1 MSERDLR
8 GGRQGR
14 RHLLGMAVRIA
25 AYAIALF
32 VLYAV
37 APLGHRKDGLIA
49 VKLALSLIA
58 LGLVVAWQVRAIVRS
73 PYPRLQAMQAVAIS
87 VPLLIVAFAG
97 TYVELAEASPASFT
111 ESIDRVGGVYFT
123 VTVLATVGFGDIA
136 PVSSTARLV
145 VTTQMVADLILVGFI
160 AKVVLNAVQDRR
172 RALAGSGQG
181 IAGPSN
187 GDTSGATRPD
197 PEVIP
202 RG

>member
-1 MSERDLR
+1 VRERDVR
-8 GGRQGR
+8 SDQQVAR
-14 RHLLGMAVRIA
+14 RHLLGMAVRIV

-32 VLYAV
+32 VLYAL
-37 APLGHRKDGLIA
+37 APLGHRKNGFIA
-49 VKLALSLIA
+49 VELVLSLVA
-58 LGLVVAWQVRAIVRS
+58 LGIVVAWQVRAIVRS

-97 TYVELAEASPASFT
+97 TYVELAQASPESFT
-111 ESIDRVGGVYFT
+111 EPIDRIDGVYFT

-136 PVSSTARLV
+136 PVSATARLV
-145 VTTQMVADLILVGFI
+145 VTVQMVADLTLVGFI

-172 RALAGSGQG
+172 RALAGSGRG
-181 IAGPSN
+181 TGVDP
-187 GDTSGATRPD
+187 GGTSAK